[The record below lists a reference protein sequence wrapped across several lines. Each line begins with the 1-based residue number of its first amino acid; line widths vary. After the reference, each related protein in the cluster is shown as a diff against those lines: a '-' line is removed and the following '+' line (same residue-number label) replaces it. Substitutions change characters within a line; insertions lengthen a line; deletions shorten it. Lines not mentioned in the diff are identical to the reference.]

1 MKCLKNATG
10 TGSTFRTPVPDQRAK
25 STFSRV
31 QTTTFALL
39 YPVFVQFP
47 AKIGYRRPLLPS
59 CTRPTNKISLSTGTD
74 NLFCLSVPGRR
85 TKSAFARVQTTSF
98 ALLYPTS
105 EQPPAKLKI
114 DTLPQHYL
122 KTGNEHKHKSDPPP
136 SKRNLFTAAFQNVSI
151 LLILHELPASK

>member
-25 STFSRV
+25 SAFPRV
-31 QTTTFALL
+31 QTTTFAFL

-47 AKIGYRRPLLPS
+47 AKIGYRSHFSFS
-59 CTRPTNKISLSTGTD
+59 CTRPTCKISLPTGTD
-74 NLFCLSVPGRR
+74 SLFCSPVPGRR
-85 TKSAFARVQTTSF
+85 AKSTFARVQTNTF

-114 DTLPQHYL
+114 DTLSQHYP
-122 KTGNEHKHKSDPPP
+122 KTGSEHKHKSDPQP
-136 SKRNLFTAAFQNVSI
+136 SKSNLFTAVFQNVSI